1 MKRNR
6 RGISL
11 AEMLVVMTACTVAFS
26 LSGQLL
32 TRVFRIYSQSQ
43 DHADVERSALRLST
57 QFRRDVHQAD
67 TAITETSAGNDGML
81 FQLSMTDGSQLDYS
95 YRGGTIV
102 RQRTGDGQI
111 TAREDFDFPE
121 VLDVM
126 VQRLDVPSRLELTIT
141 AVRPVADANQEQ
153 PTARASRNPINV
165 HVEAV
170 LGRDRRVADPA
181 NDREARE

>member
-11 AEMLVVMTACTVAFS
+11 AEMLVVMTAFTVAFS

-32 TRVFRIYSQSQ
+32 TRVFRIYCRSQ

-67 TAITETSAGNDGML
+67 TAITETSATDDGVFL
-81 FQLSMTDGSQLDYS
+81 RLSMSDGSQLDYS
-95 YRGGTIV
+95 YRGGAIV
-102 RQRTGDGQI
+102 RQRTGDGELA
-111 TAREDFDFPE
+111 AREEFKFPE
-121 VLDVM
+121 ILDVV
-126 VQRLDVPSRLELTIT
+126 VQRLGRPSRLELTLT
-141 AVRPVADANQEQ
+141 AVRTLAYANPEE
-153 PTARASRNPINV
+153 PAVRVSRNPINV
-165 HVEAV
+165 HVETV

-181 NDREARE
+181 NDREVRE